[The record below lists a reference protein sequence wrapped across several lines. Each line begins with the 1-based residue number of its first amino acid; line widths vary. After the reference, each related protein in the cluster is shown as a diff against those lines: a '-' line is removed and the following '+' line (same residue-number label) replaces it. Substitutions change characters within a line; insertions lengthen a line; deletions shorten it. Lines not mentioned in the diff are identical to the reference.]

1 MNTSL
6 IKKCCLW
13 QTFHSM
19 YIWAPLFLF
28 WADLQC
34 VVLSPLDACIDQFN
48 TTQSTWEPCLCG
60 HISSPA
66 RPLPDKYQREQ
77 RTCLSYPFWHQWSQ
91 HAPAPPN
98 CFFFCGNLCPW
109 QQRAQAEGGFVWIG
123 MIMAIG
129 SPKHRLHPRWM
140 TSPLIVP
147 CSHEWKLPQL
157 KRYCHSH
164 DKKKRGVCRDLTLRL
179 GTVLF
184 SWDCLFLS
192 LWLLLCSRLHI
203 ELLQEC
209 R

>member
-1 MNTSL
+1 MATSL
-6 IKKCCLW
+6 LLLGLCQINIRENKEPA
-13 QTFHSM
+13 FHIRS
-19 YIWAPLFLF
+19 
-28 WADLQC
+28 DT
-34 VVLSPLDACIDQFN
+34 N
-48 TTQSTWEPCLCG
+48 GRSTP
-60 HISSPA
+60 
-66 RPLPDKYQREQ
+66 RPLQIV
-77 RTCLSYPFWHQWSQ
+77 
-91 HAPAPPN
+91 
-98 CFFFCGNLCPW
+98 FFFCGNLCPW